1 MQDREEMV
9 AFGVWRRKQ
18 LAAAGNYLLTR
29 DENDG
34 NGQNRITIRKTKIVR
49 SEFFCIYEINKIRYG
64 EKYL

>member
-34 NGQNRITIRKTKIVR
+34 NGQNRITIRKTKMVR
-49 SEFFCIYEINKIRYG
+49 SEFSCIYEINKIRYG
-64 EKYL
+64 EK